1 MATSRSLARVLVSLV
16 FAGCSADGPLAPDAE
31 PGSLPVPRMAN
42 VAAVADIS
50 GQWNWTREEYLTFP
64 AWVAPIIF
72 GVLPEGP
79 TTTARC
85 SLTGVMTVIQTGT
98 TFTGSYGATTSS
110 CVTKGGQ
117 QFSLVL
123 DPPEPITRRIAGKS
137 VRFEIDGIMVDCVH
151 HGVITEEQGGVA
163 ARIRGSSGRCIIPG
177 HPKSEVPGFV
187 PPPAGTEVFTSW
199 VAFRP

>member
-1 MATSRSLARVLVSLV
+1 MATSRSLARVLAGLV
-16 FAGCSADGPLAPDAE
+16 FAGCSADGPFAPDAE
-31 PGSLPVPRMAN
+31 PGPLPVPQMAN

-50 GQWNWTREEYLTFP
+50 GQWNWTREEHLTFP
-64 AWVAPIIF
+64 DWVAPIIF

-85 SLTGVMTVIQTGT
+85 SLTGVLTVIQTGT
-98 TFTGSYGATTSS
+98 SITGSYGAMTST

-117 QFSLVL
+117 PFSVVL
-123 DPPEPITRRIAGKS
+123 GPPEPITGRITGKS
-137 VRFEIDGIMVDCVH
+137 VRFETDGFPVDCVH
-151 HGVITEEQGGVA
+151 HGTVTDGQGGVA
-163 ARIRGSSGRCIIPG
+163 AEIRGGGRCIVPG
-177 HPKSEVPGFV
+177 HPKSDVPGFG